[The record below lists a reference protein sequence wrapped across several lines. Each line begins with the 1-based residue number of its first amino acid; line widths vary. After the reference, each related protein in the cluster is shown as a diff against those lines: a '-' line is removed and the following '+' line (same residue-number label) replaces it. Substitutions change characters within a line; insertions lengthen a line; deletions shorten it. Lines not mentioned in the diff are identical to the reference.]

1 MPILL
6 GSGMFAAWAAAVAI
20 SDCRARRVPN
30 ALVAAGLAAAAGCS
44 LLRASPF
51 GIAPLQAMAGIA
63 VGFFVL
69 LPFFLLRVMG
79 AADVKVFAVLGAW
92 CGTSALLGLWLAASL
107 AAALHALALLIAAR
121 KPVRALW
128 RRGQPTFLVGKRRA
142 TPYAALLVAAAAL
155 SLMAHRMAGVSP

>member
-6 GSGMFAAWAAAVAI
+6 GSGMFAAWTAAVAI
-20 SDCRARRVPN
+20 SDCRTRRVPN

-69 LPFFLLRVMG
+69 LPFFLLRVM
-79 AADVKVFAVLGAW
+79 

-128 RRGQPTFLVGKRRA
+128 RRGQPTFLVDKRRA